1 MAKRSIQGYVELASG
16 LGELTRSR
24 AKEAAREL
32 LSMSGADASSKK
44 IAKQASQLAEELL
57 TAAETNRKH
66 LVNLVRREV
75 ESAMSRVVGDVH
87 SLGATVTA
95 LASQVDEL
103 ARAASG
109 RAPLGPSPERSDAV
123 TSPVRLVPDTPSAA
137 DGRASTPVKRT
148 ATPRRTATR
157 SSATKSPAKRSP
169 APQKSTASK
178 STAKKST
185 AKKSTAKKSAAKK
198 STTTKSP
205 ARKSTATTTAAAKT
219 TGGSS
224 TAKKATPR
232 KATARKTTPGKTTS
246 ARKAPAAKVPATTGS
261 SSGSTSAS
269 TTSTSTSSA
278 PTTGD
283 GGAGGS

>member
-137 DGRASTPVKRT
+137 DGRASTPAKRT

-157 SSATKSPAKRSP
+157 SAATKSPAKRSP
-169 APQKSTASK
+169 APQKSTAS
-178 STAKKST
+178 KST

-246 ARKAPAAKVPATTGS
+246 ARKAPAAKAPAPTGS

-269 TTSTSTSSA
+269 TTSASTSSA